1 MTKTQ
6 AKAAQAAGPYIQ
18 RLLADEE
25 LRQNILEAVK
35 AARHA
40 YGRVSNGKAPA
51 KKTIME
57 DRKVHRDLRDAA
69 QSLREASEVLRGG
82 RAKQQR
88 KRHPLR
94 KLLLI
99 AIVGAALAL
108 VLNDELRKSVL
119 DMLFGAEEEF
129 EYTPETV
136 STNDVPAA

>member
-25 LRQNILEAVK
+25 LRANILEAVK

-40 YGRVSNGKAPA
+40 YGRVSSGKAAPT
-51 KKTIME
+51 KTIIG
-57 DRKVHRDLRDAA
+57 DKKVHNDLRDAA
-69 QSLREASEVLRGG
+69 QSLREAAESLRGG
-82 RAKQQR
+82 RPKR

-108 VLNDELRKSVL
+108 VLNDDLRKSVL

-129 EYTPETV
+129 EYTPEAA

>member
-6 AKAAQAAGPYIQ
+6 AKAAAAAGPYIQ

-40 YGRVSNGKAPA
+40 YGRVSNGKGASP
-51 KKTIME
+51 KTIIE
-57 DRKVHRDLRDAA
+57 DKKLHRDLREAA
-69 QSLREASEVLRGG
+69 QSLREASESLRAGP
-82 RAKQQR
+82 AKAK

-99 AIVGAALAL
+99 AIVGAVLAL
-108 VLNDELRKSVL
+108 ILNDDLRKSVL
-119 DMLFGAEEEF
+119 DALFGAEEEF
-129 EYTPETV
+129 EYTPAP
-136 STNDVPAA
+136 STNDAPAAE